1 MQKHSISERRACLII
16 GIARSTKR
24 DQVIRN
30 KENERISERLVIL
43 ASKWKR
49 FGYRRLQ
56 VMLEREGIIVNH
68 KKVYRLYNEAGLS
81 LERKKRNKVYLKRG
95 MPARPQ
101 EMAANERWSMDF
113 VSDKTSLGRKFRV
126 FTLLDEVTRE
136 CLALEVAG
144 SITGS
149 AVGRFLDKA
158 GLFRGYPKELVSDNG
173 SEFTSNAMTIWDYER
188 QIVQTFIEPGKP
200 IQNATIESFNGKFR
214 DECLNQNLFRNL
226 EEDREVIEIWRNDY
240 NQTRPHSSLGYLTP
254 TEYAAS
260 LR

>member
-24 DQVIRN
+24 HQVIRN

-68 KKVYRLYNEAGLS
+68 KKVYRRYNEAGLS

-113 VSDKTSLGRKFRV
+113 VSDKTSLGRKFSV

-158 GLFRGYPKELVSDNG
+158 GLFQRLSKR
-173 SEFTSNAMTIWDYER
+173 TA
-188 QIVQTFIEPGKP
+188 Q
-200 IQNATIESFNGKFR
+200 
-214 DECLNQNLFRNL
+214 
-226 EEDREVIEIWRNDY
+226 
-240 NQTRPHSSLGYLTP
+240 
-254 TEYAAS
+254 
-260 LR
+260 